1 MHSNGQLSY
10 KVFWDDGEQTGDW
23 EYYYANGQIE
33 HKGSWEEG
41 LKDGLWEYYLEDGK
55 HAASVLFSK
64 GREWKVIEF
73 DRFGQ
78 PKNQGEYEEFNKM
91 VANKDEIEA
100 QESKRGQRKMKRK
113 AKRAKKKKA
122 KQEAKEAK
130 QKMKALEG

>member
-10 KVFWDDGEQTGDW
+10 EVFWNNDEQTGDW
-23 EYYYANGQIE
+23 KYYYPNGQIE
-33 HKGSWEEG
+33 HQGSWEEG
-41 LKDGLWEYYLEDGK
+41 LKDGLWEYFLEDGK

-78 PKNQGEYEEFNKM
+78 PKNQIEFEEFNNM
-91 VANKDEIEA
+91 VTNKEQIEA

-113 AKRAKKKKA
+113 AKREKRKKA
-122 KQEAKEAK
+122 KQEAKEEK
-130 QKMKALEG
+130 QKQKVLED